1 MPKRVMRTVM
11 PAHPGGRFTVEELT
25 AAWLRVFKKT
35 RGGSPKRKK
44 SKAAVTGLAANPE
57 A

>member
-1 MPKRVMRTVM
+1 M